1 MRGVPIQK
9 RQAVYGTCGTVSSYA
24 MGAASCLQKP
34 WRFCAWRGTTIKM
47 RKNNYANAECLA
59 PDVKRN
65 RFVCGPRFPFG
76 SFAPHPILLAWPV
89 LVPHVPVQDY
99 WWNPCGFR
107 IPSKPHCIRRRLGPE
122 FEYPGH
128 QYRGNHQIPKIG
140 GNKRQ
145 DFDQGFGIPPSLC
158 AHVNDVKI
166 APATKGETADFS
178 FCFAVPT
185 CVHPSTCKWEMN
197 SAKMLGHIH

>member
-1 MRGVPIQK
+1 MF
-9 RQAVYGTCGTVSSYA
+9 
-24 MGAASCLQKP
+24 GAGREAKSICL
-34 WRFCAWRGTTIKM
+34 WSAFSFWVCATSNSIG
-47 RKNNYANAECLA
+47 
-59 PDVKRN
+59 
-65 RFVCGPRFPFG
+65 
-76 SFAPHPILLAWPV
+76 WPV
-89 LVPHVPVQDY
+89 LVPHVP
-99 WWNPCGFR
+99 GA
-107 IPSKPHCIRRRLGPE
+107 RLPVEPLRLPDSLCHTTEVGARVC
-122 FEYPGH
+122 EYPGH
-128 QYRGNHQIPKIG
+128 QYHGKHQIPKIG

-166 APATKGETADFS
+166 APATKGATADFS